1 MKSILLITARFDPAA
16 DLLLAELRRRDV
28 PCVRWNTDHF
38 PLDSVLTYRASNNDF
53 GAEFVSDG
61 RRIDLASIGSVWW
74 QWDLPAGFPA
84 ELAGEEKRFAETES
98 QLALAA
104 LTTIGKFL
112 WINDPKCER
121 AARSKPAQLFVAR
134 EVGFEIPRTI
144 VTNDPDEVRRFV
156 AASQTQT
163 IYKGL
168 SQARDLEPG
177 KALFTG
183 LLTQERIA
191 DLDLI
196 RVTPGIFQERVQKSH
211 ELRVT
216 VVGTRIF
223 SAKIDSQAHAKA
235 TLDWRPFLQDLEYEV
250 VDLPREVEARILA
263 FMKTFG
269 LIYGAFDFIVTPE
282 GRYVFLEVNPS
293 GQYMWVECATGLEI
307 TMALADALS
316 EPCRYE

>member
-28 PCVRWNTDHF
+28 PSVRWNTDHF
-38 PLDSVLTYRASNNDF
+38 PLDSVLTYRASANDF
-53 GAEFVSDG
+53 RAEFVSDG
-61 RRIDLASIGSVWW
+61 RRIDLSTIGSVWW
-74 QWDLPAGFPA
+74 QWDQPGGFPV

-104 LTTIGKFL
+104 LTTIGNFM
-112 WINDPKCER
+112 WINNPKHER

-134 EVGFEIPRTI
+134 EIGLDIPRTVI
-144 VTNDPDEVRRFV
+144 TNDPDEVRQFV
-156 AASQTQT
+156 AATQTQT
-163 IYKGL
+163 VYKGL
-168 SQARDLEPG
+168 SQARDLESG

-191 DLDLI
+191 DLNLI
-196 RVTPGIFQERVQKSH
+196 RVTPGIFQERIKKSY

-250 VDLPREVEARILA
+250 VELPPEIEAKILI
-263 FMKTFG
+263 FMRTFG

-307 TMALADALS
+307 TAALADALS
-316 EPCRYE
+316 EPCRA

>member
-1 MKSILLITARFDPAA
+1 MKSVLLITARFDPAA

-28 PCVRWNTDHF
+28 PCVRWNTDQF
-38 PLDSVLTYRASNNDF
+38 PLDSSLTYRVSNRSF
-53 GAEFVSDG
+53 VAEVVSDG
-61 RRIDLASIGSVWW
+61 RRIDLATIGSIWW
-74 QWDLPAGFPA
+74 QWDQPAGFPV
-84 ELAGEEKRFAETES
+84 ELGAEEKRFAETES

-104 LTTIGKFL
+104 LTTIGNFM
-112 WINDPKCER
+112 WINNPKCER

-134 EVGFEIPRTI
+134 ELGFEIPCTI
-144 VTNDPDEVRRFV
+144 ITNDPDEVRQFL
-156 AASQTQT
+156 AANQTET

-183 LLTQERIA
+183 VLTKERIA

-196 RVTPGIFQERVQKSH
+196 RVTPGIFQERVQKSY

-216 VVGTRIF
+216 VIGNRIF
-223 SAKIDSQAHAKA
+223 TAKINSQLHAKA

-250 VDLPREVEARILA
+250 FDLPREMETKLFA

-269 LIYGAFDFIVTPE
+269 LIYGAFDFIVTSE

-307 TMALADALS
+307 TGALADALS
-316 EPCRYE
+316 EPCRI

>member
-1 MKSILLITARFDPAA
+1 
-16 DLLLAELRRRDV
+16 
-28 PCVRWNTDHF
+28 
-38 PLDSVLTYRASNNDF
+38 LTYRASNNDF
-53 GAEFVSDG
+53 RAEFVSDG
-61 RRIDLASIGSVWW
+61 RRIDLGTIASIWW
-74 QWDLPAGFPA
+74 QWDQPAGFPV
-84 ELAGEEKRFAETES
+84 ELAGEERRFAETES

-104 LTTIGKFL
+104 LTTIGNFM
-112 WINDPKCER
+112 WINNPKHER

-134 EVGFEIPRTI
+134 EIGLDIPRTVI
-144 VTNDPDEVRRFV
+144 TNDPDEVRQFV
-156 AASQTQT
+156 AATQTQT
-163 IYKGL
+163 VYKGL
-168 SQARDLEPG
+168 SQARDLESG

-196 RVTPGIFQERVQKSH
+196 RVTPGIFQERIEKSY

-250 VDLPREVEARILA
+250 VDLPPEIEHKILI
-263 FMKTFG
+263 FMRTFG

-282 GRYVFLEVNPS
+282 GRCVFLEVNPS

-307 TMALADALS
+307 TAALADALS
-316 EPCRYE
+316 EPCRA

>member
-1 MKSILLITARFDPAA
+1 
-16 DLLLAELRRRDV
+16 
-28 PCVRWNTDHF
+28 
-38 PLDSVLTYRASNNDF
+38 VLTYRASNSDF

-61 RRIDLASIGSVWW
+61 RKIDLASIASVWW
-74 QWDLPAGFPA
+74 QWDQPAGFPA
-84 ELAGEEKRFAETES
+84 ELAGEERRFAETES

-104 LTTIGKFL
+104 LTTIGNFL
-112 WINDPKCER
+112 WINNPTCER

-144 VTNDPDEVRRFV
+144 VTNDPDEVRQFV
-156 AASQTQT
+156 AAAKTQT

-191 DLDLI
+191 NLDLI
-196 RVTPGIFQERVQKSH
+196 RLTPGIFQERVPKSH

-223 SAKIDSQAHAKA
+223 SAKIDSQAHPKA
-235 TLDWRPFLQDLEYEV
+235 TLDWRPFLQDLQYEV
-250 VDLPREVEARILA
+250 VDLPREVEAKIFA

-269 LIYGAFDFIVTPE
+269 LIYGAFDFVVTPD

-316 EPCRYE
+316 EPCRM

>member
-16 DLLLAELRRRDV
+16 DLLLAELRRRNV

-38 PLDSVLTYRASNNDF
+38 PLDSVLTYRASNGGF
-53 GAEFVSDG
+53 SAEFVSDG
-61 RRIDLASIGSVWW
+61 RRVDLETIASIWW
-74 QWDLPAGFPA
+74 QWDQPAGFPA

-104 LTTIGKFL
+104 LTTIGRFL
-112 WINDPKCER
+112 WINNPICER
-121 AARSKPAQLFVAR
+121 AARSKPAQLFVAG
-134 EVGFEIPRTI
+134 EVGLDIPCTVI
-144 VTNDPDEVRRFV
+144 TNDPDEVRQFV
-156 AASQTQT
+156 AAAQTQT

-183 LLTQERIA
+183 LLTPERVA

-196 RVTPGIFQERVQKSH
+196 RVTPGIFQERVQKSY
-211 ELRVT
+211 EIRVT
-216 VVGTRIF
+216 VVGKRIF

-235 TLDWRPFLQDLEYEV
+235 ALDWRPFLQDLEYEV
-250 VDLPREVEARILA
+250 VELPAEIEAKILA
-263 FMKTFG
+263 FMKTFS

-307 TMALADALS
+307 TAALADALS
-316 EPCRYE
+316 EPYRP